1 MKKFTIL
8 LLCFMLIGLEAT
20 WAQSR
25 EITGKV
31 TSSVDGQALP
41 GVSVIV
47 KGTKVGITTN
57 VDGEFTL
64 QVPEDATILELRFIG
79 LATKEV
85 ALGTQTSFDIT
96 MDEDVVGIEEVVVTA
111 LGIKREV
118 VALGYSATEISSEEI
133 TNAGTQSPLNALR
146 GKVAGVNINSASGA
160 PGSSTRINIRG
171 YSSLTGSNE
180 PLFVVDG
187 VPRDNYAIVDEDLN
201 GGVDFGNKLNDI
213 NPEDIESVTVLKGS
227 ASSALYGS
235 RAGNGVILITT
246 KSGQGLNDLKV
257 SYSGNVSFDTPLRL
271 PKYQNTYGQGFF
283 GEPDLIENT
292 SWGPKMDGEVRPWGF
307 VVDNSQNIKPY
318 AAQEDN
324 VKDFFDTGVTHSHTL
339 NIANGNGNSSYYLSY
354 GYVNADGIMPT
365 DADAYKRH
373 TFLLKGST
381 SVKKI
386 KVESQISYINKKSS
400 FVPTGQDQ
408 SVMDNIMQVPRDM
421 SIVDGKDYNDKF
433 WNLDNYYS
441 GYTLNPYYVLNEHGN
456 EGNEN
461 AIAGNIVLSYNINSW
476 LSTKLNAGGETSGT
490 EIKQWRAITEVSRND
505 YNDDA
510 GRVSVENY
518 NRSSINTD
526 LYLVGDKKFNK
537 ISVNGLIGH
546 NLNQRETKFNE
557 SQVIGLDIPYFY
569 HISNSSATPTLDY
582 EYTKRRLI
590 GLYGELGLSYDE
602 WIFFNVKARND
613 WSSTLPEANNSYFY
627 PATSL
632 SFVFSRLIP
641 KNNILTFGKLRL
653 GYGQTGNDADPYQ
666 IYSVYGQGLHSDGY
680 RDLTYPLPGNI
691 NGFEAGNIIG
701 NLELEPELI
710 TEFEIGTDVR
720 LFSDRLSLD
729 FTYYDKTINNL
740 IYPVPIPASSGFAFQ
755 VENIGEITNTGVEVL
770 LSITPV
776 RSTNFNWE
784 ISATYT
790 KNNNKLVKLDDNGL
804 LTQVDLGGTSRL
816 NYVARPGEPIGSYYG
831 EVPKYHNGMIIVD
844 NSGLPV
850 AADEYGI
857 YGNSQYD
864 WIGGLNNT
872 FRYKNL
878 LFSFTFDTKQG
889 GLMYSRTAEM
899 QYFAGTA
906 PNTLYNDR
914 QPFIIP
920 NSILYDPETN
930 TYSENTQP
938 VTYGSNLHTYWGQDY
953 GGGQFNRRFVID
965 KSFFK
970 LREVSLSYSIPG
982 KLTERIGIE
991 QMRFSVFGRNL
1002 LLWTP
1007 EDNSF
1012 IDPELT
1018 TFGNNIEGDYGEF
1031 SATPTTRTVGFG
1043 LNVTF

>member
-1 MKKFTIL
+1 M
-8 LLCFMLIGLEAT
+8 
-20 WAQSR
+20 
-25 EITGKV
+25 
-31 TSSVDGQALP
+31 
-41 GVSVIV
+41 
-47 KGTKVGITTN
+47 
-57 VDGEFTL
+57 
-64 QVPEDATILELRFIG
+64 
-79 LATKEV
+79 
-85 ALGTQTSFDIT
+85 
-96 MDEDVVGIEEVVVTA
+96 
-111 LGIKREV
+111 
-118 VALGYSATEISSEEI
+118 
-133 TNAGTQSPLNALR
+133 
-146 GKVAGVNINSASGA
+146 
-160 PGSSTRINIRG
+160 
-171 YSSLTGSNE
+171 
-180 PLFVVDG
+180 
-187 VPRDNYAIVDEDLN
+187 
-201 GGVDFGNKLNDI
+201 
-213 NPEDIESVTVLKGS
+213 
-227 ASSALYGS
+227 
-235 RAGNGVILITT
+235 
-246 KSGQGLNDLKV
+246 
-257 SYSGNVSFDTPLRL
+257 
-271 PKYQNTYGQGFF
+271 
-283 GEPDLIENT
+283 
-292 SWGPKMDGEVRPWGF
+292 
-307 VVDNSQNIKPY
+307 
-318 AAQEDN
+318 
-324 VKDFFDTGVTHSHTL
+324 
-339 NIANGNGNSSYYLSY
+339 
-354 GYVNADGIMPT
+354 
-365 DADAYKRH
+365 
-373 TFLLKGST
+373 
-381 SVKKI
+381 
-386 KVESQISYINKKSS
+386 
-400 FVPTGQDQ
+400 
-408 SVMDNIMQVPRDM
+408 
-421 SIVDGKDYNDKF
+421 
-433 WNLDNYYS
+433 
-441 GYTLNPYYVLNEHGN
+441 
-456 EGNEN
+456 
-461 AIAGNIVLSYNINSW
+461 
-476 LSTKLNAGGETSGT
+476 
-490 EIKQWRAITEVSRND
+490 
-505 YNDDA
+505 
-510 GRVSVENY
+510 
-518 NRSSINTD
+518 
-526 LYLVGDKKFNK
+526 
-537 ISVNGLIGH
+537 
-546 NLNQRETKFNE
+546 
-557 SQVIGLDIPYFY
+557 
-569 HISNSSATPTLDY
+569 
-582 EYTKRRLI
+582 
-590 GLYGELGLSYDE
+590 
-602 WIFFNVKARND
+602 
-613 WSSTLPEANNSYFY
+613 PEANNSYFY